1 MYENSFP
8 GNSGKLNV
16 GVYVLMTDGW
26 KMRNSLLRKRVKEGN
41 TFPLKFH
48 LRLHNKL
55 HRSSCVK
62 LKTQNYIFIHQFS
75 LSPVFSKKKK
85 KIKSQVSSRYKHN
98 IKKLLHKLNM
108 KIQQPKKKSS
118 ILEKFTYSWLW
129 KVKYWSY
136 LRLM

>member
-75 LSPVFSKKKK
+75 LSTVFWKKKK

-98 IKKLLHKLNM
+98 INYYTNSTWKSSS
-108 KIQQPKKKSS
+108 QKKKSS